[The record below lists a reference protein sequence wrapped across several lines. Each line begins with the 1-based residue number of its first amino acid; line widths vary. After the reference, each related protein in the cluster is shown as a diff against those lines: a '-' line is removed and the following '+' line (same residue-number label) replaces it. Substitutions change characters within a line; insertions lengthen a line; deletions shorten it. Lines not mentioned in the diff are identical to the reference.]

1 MIVRTTSYG
10 GWYMNRRRC
19 DFLRSIA
26 AIGAGT
32 LIAFYCPTRVLVIL
46 LAISVVVLALA
57 IPRN

>member
-1 MIVRTTSYG
+1 
-10 GWYMNRRRC
+10 MNRRRC

-32 LIAFYCPTRVLVIL
+32 LIAFYCPTRVLIVL